1 LFRASA
7 STLLTIATTDESSS
21 REEQRSFLKSPEGF
35 WVVLAVNSPSR
46 FAADEGP
53 PEHLTPI
60 AQYMRGVTSSLVVQ
74 RQNAESILDALREKI
89 ERSDGDS
96 LFDDEKFTK
105 SNLFHW
111 TVRTC
116 DELRNTISGTL
127 RFMQRAKRSQ
137 IDWLRSEAPVSEK
150 LGINYWTSQLDD
162 EVFNLEDVQDQ
173 TAALN
178 AQVQESVSYTSSL
191 RFSISLIFVVAKCG
205 TKQYSSTI

>member
-21 REEQRSFLKSPEGF
+21 REEQISFLKSPEGF